1 MARRKGNAAAV
12 ASSAGQLTFGGFLD
26 HLTRRAGT
34 RDPMGPATSLFL
46 VVMALSGLG
55 LLLQASHAATTRS
68 PAEFTHEAHGQVL
81 FRLVGL
87 LALLIG
93 FRLGPRGMRRVLP
106 HLLVFCGIALVLC
119 FVEPFAEPRNGA
131 HRWVRLGLVFQPS
144 ELARLA
150 LVVWIADRCVRL
162 GPLVF
167 DLRRGVLP
175 MLSVAIAFFLLV
187 LVETD
192 LGGSMLLLICALAT
206 MWVGGARLLPVTASL
221 VAIGGGAITAAS
233 AFTPYVRDRIGMWFG
248 HVQNAQVNH
257 TLDALSSGGLLGAGF
272 THGGFRNHGVPY
284 LASDYA
290 FALVGEELGVLG
302 LWLVLALL
310 CAFLWFSL
318 RLVLSI
324 ADRFEAL
331 ACFGLLVSVG
341 LQAMIHV
348 QVVSGLAPPK
358 GMTLPFLSDGG
369 TSLVVSSM
377 AVGLALGAARRNHE
391 ELHPCIRSNATA

>member
-1 MARRKGNAAAV
+1 
-12 ASSAGQLTFGGFLD
+12 
-26 HLTRRAGT
+26 
-34 RDPMGPATSLFL
+34 
-46 VVMALSGLG
+46 
-55 LLLQASHAATTRS
+55 
-68 PAEFTHEAHGQVL
+68 
-81 FRLVGL
+81 
-87 LALLIG
+87 
-93 FRLGPRGMRRVLP
+93 
-106 HLLVFCGIALVLC
+106 
-119 FVEPFAEPRNGA
+119 
-131 HRWVRLGLVFQPS
+131 
-144 ELARLA
+144 
-150 LVVWIADRCVRL
+150 
-162 GPLVF
+162 
-167 DLRRGVLP
+167 
-175 MLSVAIAFFLLV
+175 
-187 LVETD
+187 
-192 LGGSMLLLICALAT
+192 
-206 MWVGGARLLPVTASL
+206 
-221 VAIGGGAITAAS
+221 
-233 AFTPYVRDRIGMWFG
+233 
-248 HVQNAQVNH
+248 
-257 TLDALSSGGLLGAGF
+257 LGAGF